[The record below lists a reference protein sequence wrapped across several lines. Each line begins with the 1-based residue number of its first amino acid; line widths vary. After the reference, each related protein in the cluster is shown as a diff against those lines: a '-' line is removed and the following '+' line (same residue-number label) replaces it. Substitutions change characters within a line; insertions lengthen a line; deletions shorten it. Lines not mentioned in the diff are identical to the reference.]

1 VLYPALSITGADGEL
16 VLAAAVDH
24 SPTAAEESGDSLT
37 IFFRDSSARD
47 AAQQA
52 LAAAFPGAVVA
63 AREVD
68 DEDWARRSQENL
80 QPITVGRLTVHPSLV
95 DLRVLRPSPDPPT
108 PSPVAIVIQPSM
120 GFGTG
125 HHATTR
131 LCLLALQREELAG
144 RAVLDIGTGSG
155 ILAIAAAR
163 LGAARA
169 MGIDHDPDAIQ
180 AARENLALNPGVGGV
195 TFALVEFGG
204 GGDEVRPQPDEVR
217 LKPNQVR
224 LKPDTT
230 TDGIM
235 TGDVVLA
242 NLTGALLAR
251 EAPRILT
258 TVRPGGRLIVSG
270 LLDAEREDVAAAFNT
285 ATVLTESREDEW
297 VAMVFSPPNVLP

>member
-1 VLYPALSITGADGEL
+1 MGRCYTLPSRSAGADLDL

-47 AAQQA
+47 AARQA

-80 QPITVGRLTVHPSLV
+80 QPITVGRLTVYPSLV
-95 DLRVLRPSPDPPT
+95 DLRVLRPSPEPPA

-169 MGIDHDPDAIQ
+169 VGIDHDPDAIQ

-204 GGDEVRPQPDEVR
+204 GGDEVR
-217 LKPNQVR
+217 
-224 LKPDTT
+224 LKPDTAT
-230 TDGIM
+230 T
-235 TGDVVLA
+235 TGDIVLA

-251 EAPRILT
+251 EAWRILAA
-258 TVRPGGRLIVSG
+258 VRPGGRLIVSG
-270 LLDAEREDVAAAFNT
+270 LLDAEREDVAAAFKT
-285 ATVLTESREDEW
+285 ATVLAESREDEW
-297 VAMVFSPPNVLP
+297 VAMVLVPPNVLR

>member
-1 VLYPALSITGADGEL
+1 VLYPALSVEGVDGEL
-16 VLAAAVDH
+16 VLAIADDH
-24 SPTAAEESGDSLT
+24 SPTAAESSSDSIT
-37 IFFRDSSARD
+37 IFFRDARARD
-47 AAQQA
+47 EAQRTVA
-52 LAAAFPGAVVA
+52 CAFPGAVIT

-80 QPITVGRLTVHPSLV
+80 QPITVGRLTVYPSPV
-95 DLRVLRPSPDPPT
+95 DLRVLRPSPESPA
-108 PSPVAIVIQPSM
+108 PSPVAIIIQPSM

-169 MGIDHDPDAIQ
+169 VGIDHDPDAIQ

-195 TFALVEFGG
+195 TFALAEFGG
-204 GGDEVRPQPDEVR
+204 
-217 LKPNQVR
+217 
-224 LKPDTT
+224 TT
-230 TDGIM
+230 TTGIM
-235 TGDVVLA
+235 TGDIVLA

-251 EAPRILT
+251 EARRILAA
-258 TVRPGGRLIVSG
+258 VRPGGSLIVSG
-270 LLDAEREDVAAAFNT
+270 LLDVEREDVAAAFKT
-285 ATVLTESREDEW
+285 ATVLAESREDEW
-297 VAMVFSPPNVLP
+297 VAMVFGPPNVLP

>member
-1 VLYPALSITGADGEL
+1 VLYPALSITGADSDL
-16 VLAAAVDH
+16 VLAIVDDH
-24 SPTAAEESGDSLT
+24 SPTAAESNADSIT
-37 IFFRDSSARD
+37 VFFRDVRARD
-47 AAQQA
+47 AAWQA
-52 LAAAFPGAVVA
+52 LAAAFPGAGVA

-80 QPITVGRLTVHPSLV
+80 QPITVGRLTVYPSPVELRLLLPGGRPPAPSL
-95 DLRVLRPSPDPPT
+95 
-108 PSPVAIVIQPSM
+108 VAIVIQPSM

-169 MGIDHDPDAIQ
+169 VGIDHDPDAVQ
-180 AARENLALNPGVGGV
+180 AARENLALNPGVGAV

-204 GGDEVRPQPDEVR
+204 GRSEG
-217 LKPNQVR
+217 R

-230 TDGIM
+230 T
-235 TGDVVLA
+235 GDIVLA

-251 EAPRILT
+251 EACRILAS
-258 TVRPGGRLIVSG
+258 VRPGGRLIVSG
-270 LLDAEREDVAAAFNT
+270 LLDAERDDVTAAFKT
-285 ATVLTESREDEW
+285 ATILSESREDEW
-297 VAMVFSPPNVLP
+297 VAMVLARPTVLP

>member
-24 SPTAAEESGDSLT
+24 LPTAAEESGDSLT
-37 IFFRDSSARD
+37 IFFRDTSARD
-47 AAQQA
+47 AARQA
-52 LAAAFPGAVVA
+52 IAAAFPGAVVA

-80 QPITVGRLTVHPSLV
+80 QPITIGRLTVCPRPLPSGPGEA
-95 DLRVLRPSPDPPT
+95 RPDPRT
-108 PSPVAIVIQPSM
+108 IVIQPSM

-169 MGIDHDPDAIQ
+169 VGIDHDPDAIQ
-180 AARENLALNPGVGGV
+180 AARENLALNPGVHGV

-204 GGDEVRPQPDEVR
+204 GGEEVR
-217 LKPNQVR
+217 LKA
-224 LKPDTT
+224 DTT
-230 TDGIM
+230 TT
-235 TGDVVLA
+235 TGDIVLA

-251 EAPRILT
+251 EARRILAA
-258 TVRPGGRLIVSG
+258 VSPGGRLIVSG
-270 LLDAEREDVAAAFNT
+270 LLDAEREDVAAAFKT
-285 ATVLTESREDEW
+285 ATVLSESREDEW
-297 VAMVFSPPNVLP
+297 VAMVLVPPNVLP

>member
-24 SPTAAEESGDSLT
+24 FPTAAEDSGDSLT

-47 AAQQA
+47 AARQA
-52 LAAAFPGAVVA
+52 LAAAFPGAVVSA
-63 AREVD
+63 HEVD

-80 QPITVGRLTVHPSLV
+80 QPITVGRLTIYPSLR
-95 DLRVLRPSPDPPT
+95 LLPPSPEPPAR
-108 PSPVAIVIQPSM
+108 SPVAIVIQPSM

-169 MGIDHDPDAIQ
+169 VGIDHDPDAIQ

-195 TFALVEFGG
+195 TFALAEFGG
-204 GGDEVRPQPDEVR
+204 
-217 LKPNQVR
+217 
-224 LKPDTT
+224 TT
-230 TDGIM
+230 TTGIM
-235 TGDVVLA
+235 TADIVLA

-251 EAPRILT
+251 EARRILAA
-258 TVRPGGRLIVSG
+258 VRPGGRLIVSG
-270 LLDAEREDVAAAFNT
+270 LLDAEREDVAAAFKT
-285 ATVLTESREDEW
+285 ATVLAKSREDEW
-297 VAMVFSPPNVLP
+297 VAMVFGPPNVLP

>member
-1 VLYPALSITGADGEL
+1 MLYPALSITGADLEF

-24 SPTAAEESGDSLT
+24 SPTAAQEHGDSLT

-47 AAQQA
+47 AARQA

-80 QPITVGRLTVHPSLV
+80 QPITVGRLTVYPSLV
-95 DLRVLRPSPDPPT
+95 DLRVLRPSSEPPA

-169 MGIDHDPDAIQ
+169 VGIDHDPDAIR
-180 AARENLALNPGVGGV
+180 AARENLALNPGIGGV

-204 GGDEVRPQPDEVR
+204 GGDEVR
-217 LKPNQVR
+217 

-230 TDGIM
+230 T
-235 TGDVVLA
+235 GDIVLA

-251 EAPRILT
+251 EACRILAS
-258 TVRPGGRLIVSG
+258 VRPGGRLIVSG
-270 LLDAEREDVAAAFNT
+270 LLDAEREDVAAAFKT
-285 ATVLTESREDEW
+285 ATVVAESREDEW
-297 VAMVFSPPNVLP
+297 VAMVLVPPNVLP